1 MAKNIT
7 YLLYWGKIKTLNKPN
22 GPILKPKCKN
32 CQIIRIFL
40 LSVVFIILLGL
51 IQSDKLHYLKIIT
64 PYNAAFL
71 IIFLGLIMFSLKLI
85 KYLAEKKKY

>member
-1 MAKNIT
+1 MNV
-7 YLLYWGKIKTLNKPN
+7 PN
-22 GPILKPKCKN
+22 ETKVKPKCKI

-40 LSVVFIILLGL
+40 LSVVFIILLSL

-71 IIFLGLIMFSLKLI
+71 IIFLGLIMFCVKLI
-85 KYLAEKKKY
+85 KHLAEKRK

>member
-1 MAKNIT
+1 MNQI
-7 YLLYWGKIKTLNKPN
+7 
-22 GPILKPKCKN
+22 KPKCKN

-40 LSVVFIILLGL
+40 LSVAFIILLSL

-71 IIFLGLIMFSLKLI
+71 IITLGLIMFCIKLI
-85 KYLAEKKKY
+85 KYLIRKEKKLELSITN

>member
-1 MAKNIT
+1 MNI
-7 YLLYWGKIKTLNKPN
+7 PN
-22 GPILKPKCKN
+22 EPNAKPKCKN

-40 LSVVFIILLGL
+40 LSVAFIILLSL

-71 IIFLGLIMFSLKLI
+71 IIFIGLIMFCIKLI
-85 KYLAEKKKY
+85 KYLAENKKN

>member
-1 MAKNIT
+1 MNVPNET
-7 YLLYWGKIKTLNKPN
+7 KI
-22 GPILKPKCKN
+22 KPKCKN

-40 LSVVFIILLGL
+40 LSVVFIILLSL

-71 IIFLGLIMFSLKLI
+71 IIFLGLIMFCVKLI
-85 KYLAEKKKY
+85 KYLAEKRK

>member
-1 MAKNIT
+1 LNIPNET
-7 YLLYWGKIKTLNKPN
+7 KI
-22 GPILKPKCKN
+22 KPKCKN

-40 LSVVFIILLGL
+40 LSVVFIILLSL

-71 IIFLGLIMFSLKLI
+71 IIFLGLIMFCVKLT
-85 KYLAEKKKY
+85 KHFVEKRK